1 MAKHDQRI
9 LKFLTQNADRAPTIT
24 DMMTRLNISIS
35 DITASL
41 NSLLAQGMISK
52 RTNGQGIECWFPT
65 NGSSGSAQMGG
76 EYAQDSRLGADSR
89 FISSLNNPGPPEAS
103 PLPPLQPTLSASLTG
118 SSVFPNPGAT
128 ASANASL
135 MGGSKASAMESA
147 VFKASPAIGAM
158 ESSAPSPA
166 MDGPLGNPPP
176 PPTYSLAQ
184 PARSGIGFMTF
195 LLGLVVAGGGSV
207 LVSGRLM
214 KMELQKASRNFVE
227 SKAMDAA
234 VNSWTDFE
242 NTTKSHVKALEAEV
256 ASLTA
261 QMAAM
266 KSANDSLQALAV
278 KNPEAPKKTVAE
290 AVKKSPRRRR

>member
-65 NGSSGSAQMGG
+65 NGSPVSAQMGG
-76 EYAQDSRLGADSR
+76 EYAQDSRPGADSR
-89 FISSLNNPGPPEAS
+89 FISSLNNPAPPEAS
-103 PLPPLQPTLSASLTG
+103 PLPPLQPTLPASLTG
-118 SSVFPNPGAT
+118 SSIFPNPGAT
-128 ASANASL
+128 ASANTSL
-135 MGGSKASAMESA
+135 MGGSKASAMESS
-147 VFKASPAIGAM
+147 VFKASPAIAAM

-166 MDGPLGNPPP
+166 MDSPLGNPPP

-195 LLGLVVAGGGSV
+195 LMGLLVTGAASV
-207 LVSGRLM
+207 FVGKQLL
-214 KMELQKASRNFVE
+214 KKDLDKASKNYVDR
-227 SKAMDAA
+227 SAMDAA

-242 NTTKSHVKALEAEV
+242 NTTKTHVKALEAEV

-278 KNPEAPKKTVAE
+278 KTPESPKKTVAE

>member
-65 NGSSGSAQMGG
+65 NGSSGSSQAGG
-76 EYAQDSRLGADSR
+76 DYAQESRAGADSR
-89 FISSLNNPGPPEAS
+89 FISSMNNPGPPEPS
-103 PLPPLQPTLSASLTG
+103 PLPPLQPTLSASLTA
-118 SSVFPNPGAT
+118 SSVFPNPGA
-128 ASANASL
+128 ASSANASL
-135 MGGSKASAMESA
+135 TGGSKSSAMESA
-147 VFKASPAIGAM
+147 VFKASPALAAM

-166 MDGPLGNPPP
+166 YDAPLGNPPP

-195 LLGLVVAGGGSV
+195 LLGLLVTGAASV
-207 LVSGRLM
+207 FVGKNLV
-214 KMELQKASRNFVE
+214 KKDIDKASKNFVDFK
-227 SKAMDAA
+227 SMDAA

-242 NTTKSHVKALEAEV
+242 NTTKTHVKALEAEV
-256 ASLTA
+256 AGLKTQMTA
-261 QMAAM
+261 MQT
-266 KSANDSLQALAV
+266 ANDSLQALAQKAAV
-278 KNPEAPKKTVAE
+278 EGKKTATG
-290 AVKKSPRRRR
+290 AAKKSTRRRR